1 MYILGIMNILSSI
14 YCRTFQQVMH
24 IAIPFLPYRSPVIW
38 NSVQDQIEYFKS
50 KNISR
55 VLLVTDKGIRNE
67 GLTKK
72 IGELNSR
79 NGIQVTVFDDT
90 HPNPTTSDIQ
100 NASKLY
106 NDNNCQALIGFGGGS
121 SIDCAKAVGISI
133 AYPGKPM
140 KKFGGILKVQKKI
153 PLLVAIPTT
162 AGTGSET
169 TLAAVVVD
177 SDTRHKYAINSF
189 PLIPKFAILD
199 PENTFTLPPHLT
211 STTGMDALTHAVEAF
226 IGQSTTKQTRR
237 DSLEATKLI
246 FQNIQKAYENGKD
259 PEARKNMLHAAFL
272 AGRAFTVSYVGYVH
286 AVAHSLGGKYNIPH
300 GLANSVL
307 LPIVLEAY
315 GKSVW
320 KKLKLLGVA
329 AGVCSPE
336 DSPENGAKKFIES
349 IKQLNKSMNI
359 PQKLDNIQDK
369 DIPALAKKAAKE
381 GNPLYPVPKLF
392 TSKQLEKFYNAVQN

>member
-1 MYILGIMNILSSI
+1 M
-14 YCRTFQQVMH
+14 
-24 IAIPFLPYRSPVIW
+24 
-38 NSVQDQIEYFKS
+38 
-50 KNISR
+50 
-55 VLLVTDKGIRNE
+55 
-67 GLTKK
+67 
-72 IGELNSR
+72 
-79 NGIQVTVFDDT
+79 
-90 HPNPTTSDIQ
+90 
-100 NASKLY
+100 
-106 NDNNCQALIGFGGGS
+106 
-121 SIDCAKAVGISI
+121 
-133 AYPGKPM
+133 
-140 KKFGGILKVQKKI
+140 
-153 PLLVAIPTT
+153 
-162 AGTGSET
+162 
-169 TLAAVVVD
+169 
-177 SDTRHKYAINSF
+177 
-189 PLIPKFAILD
+189 
-199 PENTFTLPPHLT
+199 
-211 STTGMDALTHAVEAF
+211 
-226 IGQSTTKQTRR
+226 
-237 DSLEATKLI
+237 I

-392 TSKQLEKFYNAVQN
+392 TSKQLEKFYKAVQN